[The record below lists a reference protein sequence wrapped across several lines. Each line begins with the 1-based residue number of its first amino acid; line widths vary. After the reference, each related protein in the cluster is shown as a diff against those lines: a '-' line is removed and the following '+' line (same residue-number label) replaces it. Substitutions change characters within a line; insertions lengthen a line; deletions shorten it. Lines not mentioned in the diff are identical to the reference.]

1 MCSHWEPPLG
11 GLTLPNPIKQK
22 EKKKEIKKEIE
33 REKIYS
39 AYIRQRRRNIF
50 LTHIFYIP
58 DNSFVTIIYRVLPGR
73 PGAVKQLRLSLP

>member
-1 MCSHWEPPLG
+1 MFPWEIRNPPLG

-39 AYIRQRRRNIF
+39 AYVKQRRRYIF
-50 LTHIFYIP
+50 LTHIFSFFP
-58 DNSFVTIIYRVLPGR
+58 DN
-73 PGAVKQLRLSLP
+73 